1 MTTKTDLVTL
11 EGSGLI
17 QVAAVQPE
25 LEYLFRHALV
35 RDAAY
40 SSLLKQDRRALH
52 KLAAESLLAV
62 YPERRRELAPVIAM
76 HFEQAGDPAS
86 AAEHFAVAGEHA
98 LERFAQREAVSFF
111 RRALDLLPPNDPR
124 VDLRMRAAIGRDRKS
139 TRLNSSH

>member
-35 RDAAY
+35 QDAAY

-76 HFEQAGDPAS
+76 HFEQASDPAS

-98 LERFAQREAVSFF
+98 LERFSQVRARVIHWKELEPAPEERHRFALREP
-111 RRALDLLPPNDPR
+111 L
-124 VDLRMRAAIGRDRKS
+124 
-139 TRLNSSH
+139 

>member
-35 RDAAY
+35 QDAAY

-52 KLAAESLLAV
+52 ELAAESLLTV
-62 YPERRRELAPVIAM
+62 YPDRQRELAAVIAM
-76 HFEQAGDPAS
+76 PFDHAGDVAR
-86 AAEHFAVAGEHA
+86 AAEQYAIAREHA
-98 LERFAQREAVSFF
+98 PDRVAQREAVNFF
-111 RRALDLLPPNDPR
+111 
-124 VDLRMRAAIGRDRKS
+124 
-139 TRLNSSH
+139 